1 MDLRY
6 RDILVYN
13 TFRTDSGKLI
23 IYNVFDNIHTYSYS
37 VKAIEQFKK
46 DRDKEKLRDSI
57 EEAVKL
63 EQLSRFE
70 YELVVSD
77 IFETFSTKIDTYE
90 QFYINIDLFIDAL
103 VQRLKWWKKLLLEK
117 LI

>member
-1 MDLRY
+1 MDLKY

-13 TFRTDSGKLI
+13 TFRTDSGKLV
-23 IYNVFDNIHTYSYS
+23 IYNIFDNSRTYSYS

-46 DRDKEKLRDSI
+46 DKDREKLRDSI

-70 YELVVSD
+70 YESVVGD

-90 QFYINIDLFIDAL
+90 QFYVNIDLFIDAL
-103 VQRLKWWKKLLLEK
+103 IQRLK
-117 LI
+117 

>member
-1 MDLRY
+1 MDLKY

-13 TFRTDSGKLI
+13 VFRTDSGKLV
-23 IYNVFDNIHTYSYS
+23 IYNVFDNIRTYSYS

-46 DRDKEKLRDSI
+46 DKDREKLRDSI

-70 YELVVSD
+70 DESVVSD
-77 IFETFSTKIDTYE
+77 VFETFSTKIDTYE
-90 QFYINIDLFIDAL
+90 QFFINIDLFIDAL
-103 VQRLKWWKKLLLEK
+103 IQRLK
-117 LI
+117 

>member
-13 TFRTDSGKLI
+13 TFRTDSGKLV
-23 IYNVFDNIHTYSYS
+23 IYNIFDNIHTYSNS

-46 DRDKEKLRDSI
+46 DKNKEKLRDSI
-57 EEAVKL
+57 QNTVKL

-70 YELVVSD
+70 YESVVGD
-77 IFETFSTKIDTYE
+77 IFETFGTKIDTYE
-90 QFYINIDLFIDAL
+90 QFYVNIDLFIDAL
-103 VQRLKWWKKLLLEK
+103 IQRLK
-117 LI
+117 

>member
-6 RDILVYN
+6 RDVLVYN
-13 TFRTDSGKLI
+13 TFRTDSGKLV
-23 IYNVFDNIHTYSYS
+23 IYNVFDNVHTYSYS

-46 DRDKEKLRDSI
+46 DKDRDKLRDSI

-70 YELVVSD
+70 YESIVGD
-77 IFETFSTKIDTYE
+77 TFETFNTKIDTYE
-90 QFYINIDLFIDAL
+90 QFYLNIDLFIDYL
-103 VQRLKWWKKLLLEK
+103 VSRLK
-117 LI
+117 

>member
-1 MDLRY
+1 MNLDY

-13 TFRTDSGKLI
+13 VFRTDSGKLV
-23 IYNVFDNIHTYSYS
+23 IYNVFDNSRTYSYS

-46 DRDKEKLRDSI
+46 DKDRDKLRDSI

-70 YELVVSD
+70 YESVVSD
-77 IFETFSTKIDTYE
+77 VFETFSTKIDTYE

-103 VQRLKWWKKLLLEK
+103 IQRLK
-117 LI
+117 

>member
-13 TFRTDSGKLI
+13 TFLTDSGKLV
-23 IYNVFDNIHTYSYS
+23 IYNIFDNSRTYSYS
-37 VKAIEQFKK
+37 VKAIEQYKK
-46 DRDKEKLRDSI
+46 DKDREKLRDSI
-57 EEAVKL
+57 EKAVKL

-70 YELVVSD
+70 YESVIGD

-90 QFYINIDLFIDAL
+90 QFYLNIDMFIDAL
-103 VQRLKWWKKLLLEK
+103 VQRLK
-117 LI
+117 

>member
-13 TFRTDSGKLI
+13 TFRTDSGKLV
-23 IYNVFDNIHTYSYS
+23 IYNIFDNVSTYSNS
-37 VKAIEQFKK
+37 VKAIEQYKK
-46 DRDKEKLRDSI
+46 DKDREKLRDSI

-70 YELVVSD
+70 YESVINNV
-77 IFETFSTKIDTYE
+77 FETFSTKIDTYE
-90 QFYINIDLFIDAL
+90 QFYINIDLFIDVL
-103 VQRLKWWKKLLLEK
+103 IQRLK
-117 LI
+117 

>member
-1 MDLRY
+1 MDLKY

-13 TFRTDSGKLI
+13 TFRTDSGKLV
-23 IYNVFDNIHTYSYS
+23 IYNIFDNSRTYSNS
-37 VKAIEQFKK
+37 VKAIEQYKK
-46 DRDKEKLRDSI
+46 DKDREKLRDSI

-70 YELVVSD
+70 YESVVSNV
-77 IFETFSTKIDTYE
+77 FETFSTKIDTYE

-103 VQRLKWWKKLLLEK
+103 ILRLK
-117 LI
+117 